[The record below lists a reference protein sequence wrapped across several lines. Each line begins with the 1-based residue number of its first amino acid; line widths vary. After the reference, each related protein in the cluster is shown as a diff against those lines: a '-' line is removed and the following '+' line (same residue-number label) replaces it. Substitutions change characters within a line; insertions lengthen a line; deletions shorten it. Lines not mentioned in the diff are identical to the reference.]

1 MADSRQAAVR
11 GLASATRKLQ
21 EGLVSE
27 PIDQSSTQAPPRDE
41 AYWAKPMAG
50 LKVGDVSLEA
60 VNLNVEG
67 RATVGPL
74 MGFGQLWQKTY
85 RIRLGSAVTPERVV
99 AAWKENLPALMPAN
113 SRFYPSLTGVAPG
126 EVVLINATLPGM
138 PGGIPVSTGVRI
150 IYADDVSFTVMTPAG
165 HPEAG
170 FNTFSAFEE
179 DEATVAQVQSL
190 GRANDPIYE
199 MGYRLMGG
207 AKQQE
212 AIWCHVLSSL
222 AAVLGLQ
229 GEVEMQ
235 KTVVDPRVQWRYA
248 GNVWHNALIR
258 TVINAPVR
266 WVRKLGK

>member
-1 MADSRQAAVR
+1 MSERTDQT
-11 GLASATRKLQ
+11 ATQ
-21 EGLVSE
+21 
-27 PIDQSSTQAPPRDE
+27 QPPRDA
-41 AYWAKPMAG
+41 AYWAKPVSG
-50 LKVGDVSLEA
+50 LTVGDVSSEA

-67 RATVGPL
+67 RASVGPL

-85 RIRLGSAVTPERVV
+85 RIRLGRGVTAEQVV
-99 AAWKENLPALMPAN
+99 KAWKENLPTLMPAN

-126 EVVLINATLPGM
+126 EVVLINATLPGL
-138 PGGIPVSTGVRI
+138 PGGVPVSTGVRI

-179 DEATVAQVQSL
+179 EGETVAQVQSL

-212 AIWCHVLSSL
+212 AIWRHVLTSL
-222 AAVLGLQ
+222 AVLFGITGQ
-229 GEVEMQ
+229 VEMQ
-235 KTVVDPRVQWRYA
+235 KVVVDPRLQWRHA

-258 TVINAPVR
+258 TVINTPVR
-266 WVRKLGK
+266 WIRKRDA

>member
-1 MADSRQAAVR
+1 MSEVESKGAVP
-11 GLASATRKLQ
+11 
-21 EGLVSE
+21 E
-27 PIDQSSTQAPPRDE
+27 PTNQPVTQQPPRDA
-41 AYWAKPMAG
+41 AYWAKPVSG
-50 LKVGDVSLEA
+50 LTVGDVSA
-60 VNLNVEG
+60 GANNLNVEG
-67 RATVGPL
+67 RASVGPL

-85 RIRLGSAVTPERVV
+85 RIRLGSSVTAEQVV
-99 AAWKENLPALMPAN
+99 AAWKANLPNLMPDN

-126 EVVLINATLPGM
+126 EVVLINATLPGL

-179 DEATVAQVQSL
+179 EGETVAQVQSL
-190 GRANDPIYE
+190 GRANDPVYE

-212 AIWCHVLSSL
+212 AIWRHVLTTL
-222 AAVLGLQ
+222 AALFGIKGQ
-229 GEVEMQ
+229 VEMQ
-235 KTVVDPRVQWRYA
+235 KVVVDPRLQWRNA
-248 GNVWHNALIR
+248 SNVWHNALIR

-266 WVRKLGK
+266 WMRKLDK

>member
-1 MADSRQAAVR
+1 MSESTNQP
-11 GLASATRKLQ
+11 AS
-21 EGLVSE
+21 
-27 PIDQSSTQAPPRDE
+27 QSLPRDA
-41 AYWAKPMAG
+41 AYWARPVSE
-50 LKVGDVSLEA
+50 LKVGDVSAEA

-67 RATVGPL
+67 RQTVGPL

-85 RIRLGSAVTPERVV
+85 RIHLGGGATPEQVV
-99 AAWKENLPALMPAN
+99 QAWKQNLPALMPPD

-126 EVVLINATLPGM
+126 EVVLINATLPGL
-138 PGGIPVSTGVRI
+138 PGGVPVSTGVRI

-179 DEATVAQVQSL
+179 DGATVAQIQSL

-199 MGYRLMGG
+199 LGYRLMGG
-207 AKQQE
+207 AGQQE
-212 AIWCHVLSSL
+212 AIWHHVLGAL
-222 AAVLGLQ
+222 AALFGIK

-235 KTVVDPRVQWRYA
+235 KVVVDPRLQWRHA

-258 TVINAPVR
+258 TVLNTPVR
-266 WVRKLGK
+266 WVRRLSGHRSRAQGAAE